1 MSSSSVSNMMA
12 FIKIPVLITFMIV
25 TLQSCPCCYGGIVPE
40 LYLGIA
46 SPLSS
51 SDGFA
56 IATLEPTIK
65 LSTKGTI
72 LNDWCDYSGGVT
84 VRATG
89 DSMKQELPFS
99 VWGTIQKKSFLGWD
113 WKARLDTES
122 SNLNDVDFDV
132 QAVGGPTNLLLR
144 ASGYLSSTTITS
156 GIGKSKTSKKAITG
170 QVQNVAFSQGLR
182 LPWIGG
188 TLSVSPA
195 YNLLSKRTK
204 VGVTYDVATNTQI
217 ILDANKDQQ
226 TLTVAHAIN
235 DSNTIVPS
243 ITSNGDVAMDY
254 HYAVPNSDGGILS
267 TRYRPNDS
275 TTLEYKNGPWI
286 ASATMPMEGYYKLYN
301 KPKFL
306 IRRSLTVE

>member
-1 MSSSSVSNMMA
+1 MFTSSSVCNVVALRKS
-12 FIKIPVLITFMIV
+12 FVIPLLII
-25 TLQSCPCCYGGIVPE
+25 TLISCPCCFGGIVPE

-46 SPLSS
+46 SPLTT

-56 IATLEPTIK
+56 VATLEPTIK
-65 LSTKGTI
+65 LSTKGTL

-89 DSMKQELPFS
+89 DMNKQELPFTI
-99 VWGTIQKKSFLGWD
+99 WGTMQKKSFLGWD

-122 SNLNDVDFDV
+122 TNLNDVDFDV
-132 QAVGGPTNLLLR
+132 QAAGGPTNLLLR
-144 ASGYLSSTTITS
+144 ASGYLSTVTTTT
-156 GIGKSKTSKKAITG
+156 GIGKSLKSQKAITG
-170 QVQNVAFSQGLR
+170 QVQNVALTQGLR
-182 LPWIGG
+182 LPWNVGI
-188 TLSVSPA
+188 LSVSPA
-195 YNLLSKRTK
+195 YNLASKRAK
-204 VGVTYDVATNTQI
+204 VGVTYDVASNTQI
-217 ILDANKDQQ
+217 IIDANKDQQ
-226 TLTVAHAIN
+226 KVTVAHAIN

-243 ITSNGDVAMDY
+243 ITSNGDVALDY

-267 TRYRPNDS
+267 TRYRPNDA

-286 ASATMPMEGYYKLYN
+286 ASATIPIDGYYKVYT